1 MTLGEPVGGGI
12 FQEIT
17 DQEII
22 DDGGHREVW
31 QQSPEGDLYHL
42 DPHDDELDLWVFRLG
57 YREGSVDLVN
67 GCFALAKRDL
77 ALYTCTNNTASQPKA
92 WRLVDVEFIRMTK
105 TIASDTDTHVLMA
118 AAKLFREHGVVGASI
133 RAIADAAGVLP
144 GSVTYRY
151 PTKEALV
158 VALMQ
163 RAVADISVRVFDAIE
178 VSSDP
183 VERLRLAM
191 RVHLRTLL
199 DGDDAVFVLL
209 FDWQRLSPQSRAALA
224 QERRRYE
231 SIWEGLI
238 YAAAASGQLVEG
250 LDLSLVR
257 KFVFGAANSVAFWYQ
272 AGGPRTPEEI
282 ADAFSALIGLGA
294 LSERSRPHPSVETYE
309 RLGALRPHI
318 TRNQGGEDVE

>member
-1 MTLGEPVGGGI
+1 
-12 FQEIT
+12 
-17 DQEII
+17 
-22 DDGGHREVW
+22 
-31 QQSPEGDLYHL
+31 
-42 DPHDDELDLWVFRLG
+42 
-57 YREGSVDLVN
+57 
-67 GCFALAKRDL
+67 
-77 ALYTCTNNTASQPKA
+77 
-92 WRLVDVEFIRMTK
+92 MTK
-105 TIASDTDTHVLMA
+105 AGASSTDKHVLTA
-118 AAKLFREHGVVGASI
+118 AAKLFREHGVAGASI

-163 RAVADISVRVFDAIE
+163 RAVRDISVRVLEAIE
-178 VSSDP
+178 VSSNP

-199 DGDDAVFVLL
+199 DGDDAVYVLL
-209 FDWQRLSPQSRAALA
+209 FDWRRLSAESQAALA

-238 YAAAASGQLVEG
+238 YAAASSGQLVEG

-257 KFVFGAANSVAFWYQ
+257 KFVFGAANSVAFWYR
-272 AGGPRTPEEI
+272 ADGPRTPEQI

-294 LSERSRPHPSVETYE
+294 LSERARPSPPAETYE
-309 RLGALRPHI
+309 QLGALRPHP
-318 TRNQGGEDVE
+318 TRNQGDDDVE

>member
-1 MTLGEPVGGGI
+1 
-12 FQEIT
+12 
-17 DQEII
+17 
-22 DDGGHREVW
+22 
-31 QQSPEGDLYHL
+31 
-42 DPHDDELDLWVFRLG
+42 
-57 YREGSVDLVN
+57 
-67 GCFALAKRDL
+67 
-77 ALYTCTNNTASQPKA
+77 
-92 WRLVDVEFIRMTK
+92 MTK
-105 TIASDTDTHVLMA
+105 RPASTTDTHVLTA
-118 AAKLFREHGVVGASI
+118 AAKLFREHGVAGASI

-163 RAVADISVRVFDAIE
+163 RAVGHISVRVFEAIE

-209 FDWQRLSPQSRAALA
+209 FDWQRLSPETRTALA
-224 QERRRYE
+224 KERRRYE

-257 KFVFGAANSVAFWYQ
+257 KFVFGAANSVAFWYR
-272 AGGPRTPEEI
+272 ADGPRAPEEI

-294 LSERSRPHPSVETYE
+294 LSEHSRPSPTVETYE
-309 RLGALRPHI
+309 RLGARRPHPR
-318 TRNQGGEDVE
+318 RNQGGDDVE

>member
-1 MTLGEPVGGGI
+1 
-12 FQEIT
+12 
-17 DQEII
+17 
-22 DDGGHREVW
+22 
-31 QQSPEGDLYHL
+31 
-42 DPHDDELDLWVFRLG
+42 
-57 YREGSVDLVN
+57 
-67 GCFALAKRDL
+67 
-77 ALYTCTNNTASQPKA
+77 
-92 WRLVDVEFIRMTK
+92 MTK
-105 TIASDTDTHVLMA
+105 KATDDTDAQVLTA
-118 AAKLFREHGVVGASI
+118 AAKLFREHGVAGASI

-163 RAVADISVRVFDAIE
+163 RAVADISVRVFEAIE

-209 FDWQRLSPQSRAALA
+209 FDWQRLSPESRAALA

-238 YAAAASGQLVEG
+238 YAAAASRQLVEG

-257 KFVFGAANSVAFWYQ
+257 KFAFGAANSVAFWYR
-272 AGGPRTPEEI
+272 ADGPRTPEEI

-294 LSERSRPHPSVETYE
+294 LSEHSRPSPTVETYE
-309 RLGALRPHI
+309 RMGALRPHP
-318 TRNQGGEDVE
+318 RRKQGGDHVER